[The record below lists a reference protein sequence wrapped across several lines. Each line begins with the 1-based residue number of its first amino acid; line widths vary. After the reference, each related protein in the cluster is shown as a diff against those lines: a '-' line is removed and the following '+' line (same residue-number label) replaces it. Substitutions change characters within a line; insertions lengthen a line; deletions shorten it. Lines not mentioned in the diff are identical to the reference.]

1 MADELV
7 VAPPFQPVTLM
18 TVIDRLSN
26 NPQVNLEQL
35 QQLLAMNERWEMNK
49 AKAEF
54 REAMAEF
61 KKNPPE
67 IIKSRTAEIRK
78 EGRLLGTYAFADLDA
93 ISTAITDGLAKV
105 GITHSFRMSQAEGLI
120 SVTCILSKGMY
131 SEDGVTLTA
140 GADTSGA
147 KNAIQAIGSSVSYL
161 EKYTLLAASGM
172 SAGLPDDDG
181 KGGDTG
187 NKLTQEQRKA
197 RVDAMDK
204 ASTLDELK
212 KEYKLAVEEAKAI
225 NDGES
230 IKLFEEAKDLSKKR
244 IGGSK

>member
-35 QQLLAMNERWEMNK
+35 QQLLAMNERWEMSK
-49 AKAEF
+49 AKAEY
-54 REAMAEF
+54 REALAQF
-61 KKNPPE
+61 KKEPPE
-67 IIKSRTAEIRK
+67 IVKN
-78 EGRLLGTYAFADLDA
+78 RLAKMEKDGKKLFEYSYADLDA
-93 ISTAITDGLAKV
+93 VTTAITEGLAAV
-105 GITHSFRMSQAEGLI
+105 GITHNFQIKQENGLI
-120 SVTCILSKGMY
+120 SVTCILSKGIF

-147 KNAIQAIGSSVSYL
+147 KNAIQAIGSTLSYL
-161 EKYTLLAASGM
+161 ERYTLLAACGM